1 MVGGM
6 ERPAEEIIHDEQQ
19 AVFPDDLALAAALRA
34 GDEGAFLSLV
44 EAHHAAFVRLA
55 RTYVPSQAVAEDVA
69 QEAWVAVLEGLDRF
83 EGRSSLRTWIFRIL
97 INRAISRGQRERRSI
112 AFSSLFDAETDPF
125 EPAVD
130 PARFRGP
137 GDRWPGYWSRFPRPW
152 DEMPETLVESK
163 EVFAK
168 VSEAIESL
176 PWSQREVITMRD
188 VDGMT
193 SREVCNVLGITET
206 NQRVLLHRA
215 RSKVRLALEQYLDE
229 GE

>member
-1 MVGGM
+1 MATVF
-6 ERPAEEIIHDEQQ
+6 PAEELRLVE
-19 AVFPDDLALAAALRA
+19 ALRA
-34 GDEGAFLSLV
+34 GDERAFEQLLDAYHGSML
-44 EAHHAAFVRLA
+44 RLA
-55 RTYVPSQAVAEDVA
+55 QTYVRNRAVAEEVV
-69 QEAWVAVLEGLDRF
+69 QEAWLGVLHGLDRF